1 MFIQEFYS
9 NMHTI
14 NTFVP
19 QITIIFCGTRI
30 VVTSELISEVLCVL
44 KVDHPDYT
52 NHERL
57 FSISSDQLASLFC
70 EKAMLWGG
78 TLNFST
84 TEFAKGPRIL
94 NMVMTF
100 VLTPWSHYN
109 TITKPRAHFI
119 LSLMEGFFIDLHFT

>member
-14 NTFVP
+14 DTFVP
-19 QITIIFCGTRI
+19 QFTIIFCGTRI

-57 FSISSDQLASLFC
+57 SSISSDQLASLFC

-84 TEFAKGPRIL
+84 VEFAKGP
-94 NMVMTF
+94 
-100 VLTPWSHYN
+100 
-109 TITKPRAHFI
+109 
-119 LSLMEGFFIDLHFT
+119 